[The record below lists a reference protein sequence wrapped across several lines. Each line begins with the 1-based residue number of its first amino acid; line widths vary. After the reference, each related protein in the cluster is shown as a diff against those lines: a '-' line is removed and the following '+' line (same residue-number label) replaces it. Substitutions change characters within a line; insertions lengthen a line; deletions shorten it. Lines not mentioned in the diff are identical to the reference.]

1 MRREVQRL
9 FPGHADRQRSP
20 INLCDIEDPR
30 FDALIEYNSRAA
42 EHIREQARKIVDGY
56 IEHSTI
62 VQNALDRPYE
72 PGSVLVEEAK
82 MVRFRNA
89 LHEGYSDLNIFERTF
104 AEGLDR
110 TRRVWCRNP
119 SQGGFS
125 IPLLDRGSTRS
136 FRPDFLVWV
145 DNYVIAIDPKG
156 DHLIN
161 EDAGR
166 KVFSINKM
174 EEGPELVIRLV
185 TEGRWQS
192 SPTGLFGKISGTA
205 TPSGCC
211 GRGGR
216 TGSIART
223 SRRQSMCACE
233 PRKPRPRAE
242 SPGATQVFV
251 CPLGTA
257 DAG

>member
-1 MRREVQRL
+1 LLAKRRW
-9 FPGHADRQRSP
+9 
-20 INLCDIEDPR
+20 
-30 FDALIEYNSRAA
+30 
-42 EHIREQARKIVDGY
+42 HIREQARKIVDAY
-56 IEHSTI
+56 IEHSTV

-72 PGSVLVEEAK
+72 PGSVLVDEGK

-104 AEGLDR
+104 AEALDR
-110 TRRVWCRNP
+110 TRRVWYRNP

-166 KVFSINKM
+166 KVFSIDKM

-192 SPTGLFGKISGTA
+192 SPTGLFGKISGTDGY
-205 TPSGCC
+205 TVWMLRQ
-211 GRGGR
+211 GRPHAIHFANILAAVDVCLR
-216 TGSIART
+216 TAQT
-223 SRRQSMCACE
+223 
-233 PRKPRPRAE
+233 
-242 SPGATQVFV
+242 
-251 CPLGTA
+251 
-257 DAG
+257 